1 MCPKYDTPYEYLDL
15 TKKFSQMRKWYM
27 NNMYE
32 QKQKQQKQQKRNKIE
47 NRKIRNN
54 IL

>member
-1 MCPKYDTPYEYLDL
+1 
-15 TKKFSQMRKWYM
+15 M